1 MRMNKKILL
10 SMLMVIIS
18 TLTSFGKSDDDPIIN
33 LETFEIVVLPADTT
47 QGEPNVIR
55 VEKGSELNINWIIN
69 PKLGYELDHWVSK
82 KGLTLDSIVDNDTI
96 IVYYKEIPR
105 YTITVIS
112 SDTTMGTVGTI
123 HDSDEYLNEEKVY
136 LEHYAKEGY
145 KFCCWYS
152 LIDSTK
158 FDERFWAYRNDT
170 IVGKFIA
177 ASDSCPMVYEPKQK
191 LYEIVILSADTTQG
205 EAYSLMSGGPV
216 MEGLPIKKVAK
227 PKSGYV
233 FSHWASVNGLS
244 VETVSGND
252 TIYAYFKKAETH
264 YITVISEDTTKGI
277 VDGSDEYIVGTNLE
291 FLKFLTTPKRGYEF
305 DHMESVKGHLEV
317 VEDDTIYIYFK
328 ELPLYNITIISE
340 DSTKGIV
347 SGSGEYYEG
356 ENINFNVDTV
366 QSGLYFEKFISVNK
380 VTRSYLDQNNIT
392 QWYVY
397 GNDTLIAHF
406 AQDTTNVYVRLNR
419 VDCINFYG
427 NIIKDRHFWSQ
438 KGDTIFV
445 THKNNGQKEIY
456 IDKATLKLLKAD
468 TLLVEVR
475 SNDGY
480 ISDSIYTITSDFPE
494 TNNNNFEKD
503 MLEIN
508 LYKFKDTIDVE
519 EAEGDSF
526 NVYISSSYSP
536 NHAPSFVWEG
546 NGRYAKGDTVFVPN
560 YEFYYQPEDDTYYTL
575 GNSEYYTF
583 VVKNDINITFLQDY
597 PIGVDQVVSEEK
609 TDVDPFVNV
618 YTINGHLVKQHVKE
632 SEALDGLNKGLYIV
646 GRKKVFVRR

>member
-1 MRMNKKILL
+1 MRMSKKLLL
-10 SMLMVIIS
+10 SMLFVYLS
-18 TLTSFGKSDDDPIIN
+18 TLLSFGKTDDDPIN
-33 LETFEIVVLPADTT
+33 LETFEIVVLPADTAM
-47 QGEPNVIR
+47 GEPNV
-55 VEKGSELNINWIIN
+55 VHPYKGSELNIYHIAK
-69 PKLGYELDHWVSK
+69 PKAGYDVDYWVSK
-82 KGLTLDSIVDNDTI
+82 KGLTLDSIADNDTI

-123 HDSDEYLNEEKVY
+123 HGGDEYLNEEKVY

-177 ASDSCPMVYEPKQK
+177 ASDSCPMVYEPNYK
-191 LYEIVILSADTTQG
+191 LYDIVVLSADTTQG
-205 EAYSLMSGGPV
+205 EAYRQMGTGPV
-216 MEGLPIKKVAK
+216 LEGLPIIKEAR
-227 PKSGYV
+227 PNPGYV
-233 FSHWASVNGLS
+233 FSHWYSVNGLS
-244 VETVSGND
+244 VDTVSGND
-252 TIYAYFKKAETH
+252 TIYAYFKKIETH
-264 YITVISEDTTKGI
+264 YITVISEDTTKGT
-277 VDGSDEYIVGTNLE
+277 VDGSGEYKEGTNLE
-291 FLKFLTTPKRGYEF
+291 FLKFLTTPKRGYDF
-305 DHMESVKGHLEV
+305 DRMESVKGHSEV

-380 VTRSYLDQNNIT
+380 VTRSYLDQNNMT
-392 QWYVY
+392 QWYVH

-406 AQDTTNVYVRLNR
+406 AQDTTNVYVRLDR

-427 NIIKDRHFWSQ
+427 NIIKDRQFWSQ

-456 IDKATLKLLKAD
+456 IDKATLRLLKAD

-494 TNNNNFEKD
+494 TNNNNFEKN

-508 LYKFKDTIDVE
+508 MYKFKDTIDVD

-526 NVYISSSYSP
+526 NVYISSYNS
-536 NHAPSFVWEG
+536 SFVWEG

-560 YEFYYQPEDDTYYTL
+560 YEFYYQPEEDTYYTL
-575 GNSEYYTF
+575 ENSEYYTF
-583 VVKNDINITFLQDY
+583 VVKNDINIVLLQDY
-597 PIGVDQVVSEEK
+597 PIGVDQVAAEK
-609 TDVDPFVNV
+609 ENDPFVNV
-618 YTINGHLVKQHVKE
+618 YTINGYLLKHHVKE
-632 SEALDGLNKGLYIV
+632 SEALEGLNRGIYIV
-646 GRKKVFVRR
+646 GRKKVFVNK

>member
-82 KGLTLDSIVDNDTI
+82 KGLTLDSIADNDTI

-123 HDSDEYLNEEKVY
+123 HGGDEYLNEEKVY

-177 ASDSCPMVYEPKQK
+177 TSDSCPMVYEPNYK
-191 LYEIVILSADTTQG
+191 LCQIVVLSADTTQG
-205 EAYSLMSGGPV
+205 DVICNNPYFKTGDALEI
-216 MEGLPIKKVAK
+216 LPI
-227 PKSGYV
+227 PNYGFV
-233 FSHWASVNGLS
+233 FDHLYSVNGLPTD
-244 VETVSGND
+244 TVVGND
-252 TIYAYFKKAETH
+252 TIYAYFKELPKYNLTF
-264 YITVISEDTTKGI
+264 ISEDTTKGI
-277 VDGSDEYIVGTNLE
+277 VYGGNGLWYEGKIMEKDWRFYPHDPALIYASKNGYHFSYWETNMGN
-291 FLKFLTTPKRGYEF
+291 LKDIWDYYLTA
-305 DHMESVKGHLEV
+305 
-317 VEDDTIYIYFK
+317 DDTITLHFEKDTVPMGYLDLRIERIDTLDLYGNLLFWDSYQTSEIKDSATVTNLTTK
-328 ELPLYNITIISE
+328 ETFCS
-340 DSTKGIV
+340 DIV
-347 SGSGEYYEG
+347 SLS
-356 ENINFNVDTV
+356 N
-366 QSGLYFEKFISVNK
+366 
-380 VTRSYLDQNNIT
+380 
-392 QWYVY
+392 YVFAY
-397 GNDTLIAHF
+397 G
-406 AQDTTNVYVRLNR
+406 
-419 VDCINFYG
+419 
-427 NIIKDRHFWSQ
+427 
-438 KGDTIFV
+438 
-445 THKNNGQKEIY
+445 
-456 IDKATLKLLKAD
+456 D
-468 TLLVEVR
+468 TLLVSVK
-475 SNDGY
+475 SNDDFKNDSVYTVVYDDSSRHY
-480 ISDSIYTITSDFPE
+480 I
-494 TNNNNFEKD
+494 
-503 MLEIN
+503 
-508 LYKFKDTIDVE
+508 YKVIELTRPMQIVKLE

-618 YTINGHLVKQHVKE
+618 YTINGHLLKLHVKE
-632 SEALDGLNKGLYIV
+632 SEALEGLRKGLYIV

>member
-1 MRMNKKILL
+1 MSKKLLL
-10 SMLMVIIS
+10 SMLFVYLS
-18 TLTSFGKSDDDPIIN
+18 TLLSFGKTDDDPIN
-33 LETFEIVVLPADTT
+33 LETFEIVVLPADTAM
-47 QGEPNVIR
+47 GEPNV
-55 VEKGSELNINWIIN
+55 VHPYKGSELNIYHIAK
-69 PKLGYELDHWVSK
+69 PKAGYDVDYWVSK
-82 KGLTLDSIVDNDTI
+82 KGLTLDSIADNDTI

-123 HDSDEYLNEEKVY
+123 HGGDEYLNEEKVY

-177 ASDSCPMVYEPKQK
+177 ASDSCPMVYEPNYK
-191 LYEIVILSADTTQG
+191 LYDIVVLSADTTQG
-205 EAYSLMSGGPV
+205 EAYRQMGTGPV
-216 MEGLPIKKVAK
+216 LEGLPIIKEAR
-227 PKSGYV
+227 PNPGYV
-233 FSHWASVNGLS
+233 FSHWYSVNGLS
-244 VETVSGND
+244 VDTVSGND
-252 TIYAYFKKAETH
+252 TIYAYFKKIETH
-264 YITVISEDTTKGI
+264 YITVISEDTTKGT
-277 VDGSDEYIVGTNLE
+277 VDGSGEYKEGTNLE
-291 FLKFLTTPKRGYEF
+291 FLKFLTTPKRGYDF
-305 DHMESVKGHLEV
+305 DRMESVKGHSEV

-380 VTRSYLDQNNIT
+380 VTRSYLDQNNMT
-392 QWYVY
+392 QWYVH

-406 AQDTTNVYVRLNR
+406 AQDTTNVYVRLDR

-427 NIIKDRHFWSQ
+427 NIIKDRQFWSQ

-456 IDKATLKLLKAD
+456 IDKATLRLLKAD

-494 TNNNNFEKD
+494 TNNNNFEKN

-508 LYKFKDTIDVE
+508 MYKFKDTIDVE

-526 NVYISSSYSP
+526 NVYISSYNS
-536 NHAPSFVWEG
+536 SFVWEG

-560 YEFYYQPEDDTYYTL
+560 YEFYYQPEEDTYYTL
-575 GNSEYYTF
+575 ENSEYYTF
-583 VVKNDINITFLQDY
+583 VVKNDINIVLLQDY
-597 PIGVDQVVSEEK
+597 PIGVDQVAAEK
-609 TDVDPFVNV
+609 ENDPFVNV
-618 YTINGHLVKQHVKE
+618 YTINGYLLKHHVKE
-632 SEALDGLNKGLYIV
+632 SEALEGLNRGIYIV
-646 GRKKVFVRR
+646 GRKKVFVNK

>member
-1 MRMNKKILL
+1 MRMSKKLLL
-10 SMLMVIIS
+10 SMLFVYLS
-18 TLTSFGKSDDDPIIN
+18 TLLSFGKTDDDPIN
-33 LETFEIVVLPADTT
+33 LETFEIVVLPADTAM
-47 QGEPNVIR
+47 GEPNV
-55 VEKGSELNINWIIN
+55 VHPYKGSELNIYHIAK
-69 PKLGYELDHWVSK
+69 PKAGYDVDYWVSK
-82 KGLTLDSIVDNDTI
+82 KGLTLDSIADNDTI

-123 HDSDEYLNEEKVY
+123 HDGDEYLNEEKVY

-177 ASDSCPMVYEPKQK
+177 ASDSCPMVYEPNYK
-191 LYEIVILSADTTQG
+191 LYDIVVLSADTTQG
-205 EAYSLMSGGPV
+205 EAYRQMGTGPV
-216 MEGLPIKKVAK
+216 LEGLPIIKEAR
-227 PKSGYV
+227 PNPGYV
-233 FSHWASVNGLS
+233 FSHWYSVNGLS
-244 VETVSGND
+244 VDTVSGND
-252 TIYAYFKKAETH
+252 TIYAYFKKIETH
-264 YITVISEDTTKGI
+264 YITVISEDTTKGT
-277 VDGSDEYIVGTNLE
+277 VDGSGEYKEGTNLE
-291 FLKFLTTPKRGYEF
+291 FLKFLTTPKRGYDF
-305 DHMESVKGHLEV
+305 DRMESVKGHSEV

-380 VTRSYLDQNNIT
+380 VTRSYLDQNNMT
-392 QWYVY
+392 QWYVH

-406 AQDTTNVYVRLNR
+406 AQDTTNVYVRLDR

-480 ISDSIYTITSDFPE
+480 ISDSIYTITYDFPE
-494 TNNNNFEKD
+494 TNNNNFEKN

-526 NVYISSSYSP
+526 NVYISSYNS
-536 NHAPSFVWEG
+536 SFVWEG

-560 YEFYYQPEDDTYYTL
+560 YEFYYQPEEDTYYTL

-583 VVKNDINITFLQDY
+583 VVKNDINIVLLQDY
-597 PIGVDQVVSEEK
+597 PIGVDQVVAEK
-609 TDVDPFVNV
+609 ESDPFVNV
-618 YTINGHLVKQHVKE
+618 YTINGYLLKHHVKE
-632 SEALDGLNKGLYIV
+632 SEALDGLNRGIYIV
-646 GRKKVFVRR
+646 GRKKVFVNK

>member
-1 MRMNKKILL
+1 MRMSKKLLL
-10 SMLMVIIS
+10 SMLFVYLS
-18 TLTSFGKSDDDPIIN
+18 TLLSFGKTDDDPIN
-33 LETFEIVVLPADTT
+33 LETFEIVVLPADTAM
-47 QGEPNVIR
+47 GEPNV
-55 VEKGSELNINWIIN
+55 VHPYKGSELNIYHIAK
-69 PKLGYELDHWVSK
+69 PKAGYDVDYWVSK
-82 KGLTLDSIVDNDTI
+82 KGLTLDSIADNDTI

-123 HDSDEYLNEEKVY
+123 HGGDEYLNEEKVY

-177 ASDSCPMVYEPKQK
+177 ASDSCPMVYEPNYK
-191 LYEIVILSADTTQG
+191 LYDIVVLSADTTQG
-205 EAYSLMSGGPV
+205 EAYRQMGTGPV
-216 MEGLPIKKVAK
+216 LEGLPIIKEAR
-227 PKSGYV
+227 PNPGYV
-233 FSHWASVNGLS
+233 FSHWYSVNGLS
-244 VETVSGND
+244 VDTVSGND
-252 TIYAYFKKAETH
+252 TIYAYFKKIETH
-264 YITVISEDTTKGI
+264 YITVISEDTTKGT
-277 VDGSDEYIVGTNLE
+277 VDGSGEYKEGTNLE
-291 FLKFLTTPKRGYEF
+291 FLKFLTTPKRGYDF
-305 DHMESVKGHLEV
+305 DRMESVKGHSEV

-380 VTRSYLDQNNIT
+380 VTRSYLDQNNMT
-392 QWYVY
+392 QWYVH

-406 AQDTTNVYVRLNR
+406 AQDTTNVYVRLDR

-427 NIIKDRHFWSQ
+427 NIIKDRQFWSQ

-456 IDKATLKLLKAD
+456 IDKATLRLLKAD

-494 TNNNNFEKD
+494 TNNNNFEKN

-508 LYKFKDTIDVE
+508 MYKFKDTIDVE

-526 NVYISSSYSP
+526 NVYISSYNS
-536 NHAPSFVWEG
+536 SFVWEG

-560 YEFYYQPEDDTYYTL
+560 YEFYYQPEEDTYYTL
-575 GNSEYYTF
+575 ENSEYYTF
-583 VVKNDINITFLQDY
+583 VVKNDINIVLLQDY
-597 PIGVDQVVSEEK
+597 PIGVDQVAAEK
-609 TDVDPFVNV
+609 ENDPFVNV
-618 YTINGHLVKQHVKE
+618 YTINGYLLKHHVKE
-632 SEALDGLNKGLYIV
+632 SEALEGLNRGIYIV
-646 GRKKVFVRR
+646 GRKKVFVNK

>member
-1 MRMNKKILL
+1 
-10 SMLMVIIS
+10 MLFVYLS
-18 TLTSFGKSDDDPIIN
+18 TLLSFGKTDDDPIN
-33 LETFEIVVLPADTT
+33 LETFEIVVLPADTAM
-47 QGEPNVIR
+47 GEPNV
-55 VEKGSELNINWIIN
+55 VHPYKGSELNIYHIAK
-69 PKLGYELDHWVSK
+69 PKAGYDVDYWVSK
-82 KGLTLDSIVDNDTI
+82 KGLTLDSIADNDTI

-123 HDSDEYLNEEKVY
+123 HGGDEYLNEEKVY

-177 ASDSCPMVYEPKQK
+177 ASDSCPMVYEPNYK
-191 LYEIVILSADTTQG
+191 LYDIVVLSADTTQG
-205 EAYSLMSGGPV
+205 EAYRQMGTGPV
-216 MEGLPIKKVAK
+216 LEGLPIIKEAR
-227 PKSGYV
+227 PNPGYV
-233 FSHWASVNGLS
+233 FSHWYSVNGLS
-244 VETVSGND
+244 VDTVSGND
-252 TIYAYFKKAETH
+252 TIYAYFKKIETH
-264 YITVISEDTTKGI
+264 YITVISEDTTKGT
-277 VDGSDEYIVGTNLE
+277 VDGSGEYKEGTNLE
-291 FLKFLTTPKRGYEF
+291 FLKFLTTPKRGYDF
-305 DHMESVKGHLEV
+305 DRMESVKGHSEV

-380 VTRSYLDQNNIT
+380 VTRSYLDQNNMT
-392 QWYVY
+392 QWYVH

-406 AQDTTNVYVRLNR
+406 AQDTTNVYVRLDR

-427 NIIKDRHFWSQ
+427 NIIKDRQFWSQ

-456 IDKATLKLLKAD
+456 IDKATLRLLKAD

-494 TNNNNFEKD
+494 TNNNNFEKN

-508 LYKFKDTIDVE
+508 MYKFKDTIDVE

-526 NVYISSSYSP
+526 NVYISSYNS
-536 NHAPSFVWEG
+536 SFVWEG

-560 YEFYYQPEDDTYYTL
+560 YEFYYQPEEDTYYTL
-575 GNSEYYTF
+575 ENSEYYTF
-583 VVKNDINITFLQDY
+583 VVKNDINIVLLQDY
-597 PIGVDQVVSEEK
+597 PIGVDQVAAEK
-609 TDVDPFVNV
+609 ENDPFVNV
-618 YTINGHLVKQHVKE
+618 YTINGYLLKHHVKE
-632 SEALDGLNKGLYIV
+632 SEALEGLNRGIYIV
-646 GRKKVFVRR
+646 GRKKVFVNK

>member
-1 MRMNKKILL
+1 MRMSKKLVL
-10 SMLMVIIS
+10 SMLFVYLS
-18 TLTSFGKSDDDPIIN
+18 TLLSFGKTDDDPIIN
-33 LETFEIVVLPADTT
+33 LETFEIVVLPADTAM
-47 QGEPNVIR
+47 GEPNV
-55 VEKGSELNINWIIN
+55 VHPYKGSDLNIYHIAK
-69 PKLGYELDHWVSK
+69 PKTGYDIDYWVSK
-82 KGLTLDSIVDNDTI
+82 KGLTLDSIADNDTI
-96 IVYYKEIPR
+96 IVYFKVIPQ
-105 YTITVIS
+105 YSITVIS
-112 SDTTMGTVGTI
+112 SDTTMGTVTVY
-123 HDSDEYLNEEKVY
+123 SDDIYFEDEKVS
-136 LEHYAKEGY
+136 LEHNAKEGY

-152 LIDSTK
+152 IIDSTK
-158 FDERFWAYRNDT
+158 FDDYFSAYRNDT

-177 ASDSCPMVYEPKQK
+177 ASDSCPMVYEPNYK
-191 LYEIVILSADTTQG
+191 LYDIVVLSADTTQG
-205 EAYSLMSGGPV
+205 EAYRQMGTGPV
-216 MEGLPIKKVAK
+216 LEGLPIRKEAR
-227 PKSGYV
+227 PNPGYV
-233 FSHWASVNGLS
+233 FSHWYSVNGLS
-244 VETVSGND
+244 VDTVSGND
-252 TIYAYFKKAETH
+252 TIYAYFKKIETH

-317 VEDDTIYIYFK
+317 VEDDSIYIYFK

-380 VTRSYLDQNNIT
+380 VTRSYLDQNNMT
-392 QWYVY
+392 QWYVH

-406 AQDTTNVYVRLNR
+406 AQDTTNVYVRLDR

-456 IDKATLKLLKAD
+456 IDKATLKLLKTD

-560 YEFYYQPEDDTYYTL
+560 YEFYYQPEEDTYYTL

-583 VVKNDINITFLQDY
+583 VVKNDINIVLLQDY
-597 PIGVDQVVSEEK
+597 PIGVDQVAAEK
-609 TDVDPFVNV
+609 ESDPFVNV
-618 YTINGHLVKQHVKE
+618 YTINGYLLKQHVKE
-632 SEALDGLNKGLYIV
+632 SEAIEGLNRGLYIV
-646 GRKKVFVRR
+646 GRKKVFVNK

>member
-1 MRMNKKILL
+1 M
-10 SMLMVIIS
+10 
-18 TLTSFGKSDDDPIIN
+18 
-33 LETFEIVVLPADTT
+33 
-47 QGEPNVIR
+47 
-55 VEKGSELNINWIIN
+55 
-69 PKLGYELDHWVSK
+69 
-82 KGLTLDSIVDNDTI
+82 DSIADNDTI

-123 HDSDEYLNEEKVY
+123 HGGDEYLNEEKVY

-177 ASDSCPMVYEPKQK
+177 ASDSCPMVYEPNYK
-191 LYEIVILSADTTQG
+191 LYDIVVLSADTTQG
-205 EAYSLMSGGPV
+205 EAYRQMGTGPV
-216 MEGLPIKKVAK
+216 LEGLPIIKEAR
-227 PKSGYV
+227 PNPGYV
-233 FSHWASVNGLS
+233 FSHWYSVNGLS
-244 VETVSGND
+244 VDTVSGND
-252 TIYAYFKKAETH
+252 TIYAYFKKIETH
-264 YITVISEDTTKGI
+264 YITVISEDTTKGT
-277 VDGSDEYIVGTNLE
+277 VDGSGEYKEGTNLE
-291 FLKFLTTPKRGYEF
+291 FLKFLTTPKRGYDF
-305 DHMESVKGHLEV
+305 DRMESVKGHSEV

-380 VTRSYLDQNNIT
+380 VTRSYLDQNNMT
-392 QWYVY
+392 QWYVH

-406 AQDTTNVYVRLNR
+406 AQDTTNVYVRLDR

-456 IDKATLKLLKAD
+456 IDKATLKLLNAD

-480 ISDSIYTITSDFPE
+480 ISDSIYTP
-494 TNNNNFEKD
+494 
-503 MLEIN
+503 
-508 LYKFKDTIDVE
+508 
-519 EAEGDSF
+519 
-526 NVYISSSYSP
+526 
-536 NHAPSFVWEG
+536 
-546 NGRYAKGDTVFVPN
+546 
-560 YEFYYQPEDDTYYTL
+560 Q
-575 GNSEYYTF
+575 
-583 VVKNDINITFLQDY
+583 
-597 PIGVDQVVSEEK
+597 
-609 TDVDPFVNV
+609 
-618 YTINGHLVKQHVKE
+618 
-632 SEALDGLNKGLYIV
+632 
-646 GRKKVFVRR
+646 

>member
-1 MRMNKKILL
+1 MRMNKKLLL
-10 SMLMVIIS
+10 SMLLVF
-18 TLTSFGKSDDDPIIN
+18 LTALFSFGKTGDDPIN
-33 LETFEIVVLPADTT
+33 LDTFEIVVLPADTSM
-47 QGEPNVIR
+47 GEPNV
-55 VEKGSELNINWIIN
+55 VHPYKGSELNIYHIAK
-69 PKLGYELDHWVSK
+69 PKAGYDVDYWVSK
-82 KGLTLDSIVDNDTI
+82 KGLTLDSIADNDTI

-123 HDSDEYLNEEKVY
+123 HGGDEYLNEEKVY

-177 ASDSCPMVYEPKQK
+177 ASDTCPMVYEPNYK
-191 LYEIVILSADTTQG
+191 LYDIVVLSADTTQG
-205 EAYSLMSGGPV
+205 EAYRQMGTGPV
-216 MEGLPIKKVAK
+216 LEGLPIIKEAR
-227 PKSGYV
+227 PNPGYV
-233 FSHWASVNGLS
+233 FSHWYSVNGLS
-244 VETVSGND
+244 VDTVSGND
-252 TIYAYFKKAETH
+252 TIYAYFKKIETH
-264 YITVISEDTTKGI
+264 YITVISEDTTKGT
-277 VDGSDEYIVGTNLE
+277 VDGSGEYKEGTNLE
-291 FLKFLTTPKRGYEF
+291 FLKFLTTPKRGYDF
-305 DHMESVKGHLEV
+305 DRMESVKGHSEV

-366 QSGLYFEKFISVNK
+366 QSGFYFEKFISVNK
-380 VTRSYLDQNNIT
+380 VTRSYLDQNNMT
-392 QWYVY
+392 QWYVH

-406 AQDTTNVYVRLNR
+406 AQDTTNVYVRLDR

-480 ISDSIYTITSDFPE
+480 ISDSIYTITYDFPE
-494 TNNNNFEKD
+494 TNNNNFEKN

-526 NVYISSSYSP
+526 NVYISSYNS
-536 NHAPSFVWEG
+536 SFVWEG

-560 YEFYYQPEDDTYYTL
+560 YEFYYQPEEDTYYTL

-583 VVKNDINITFLQDY
+583 VVKNDINIVLLQDY
-597 PIGVDQVVSEEK
+597 PIGVDQVAAEK
-609 TDVDPFVNV
+609 ENDPFVNV
-618 YTINGHLVKQHVKE
+618 YTINGYLLKHHVKE
-632 SEALDGLNKGLYIV
+632 SEALEGLNRGIYIV
-646 GRKKVFVRR
+646 GRKKVFVNR

>member
-1 MRMNKKILL
+1 MRMSKKLVL
-10 SMLMVIIS
+10 SMLFVYLS
-18 TLTSFGKSDDDPIIN
+18 TLLSFGKTDDDPIIN
-33 LETFEIVVLPADTT
+33 LETFEIVVLPADTAM
-47 QGEPNVIR
+47 GEPNV
-55 VEKGSELNINWIIN
+55 VHPYKGSDLNIYHIAK
-69 PKLGYELDHWVSK
+69 PKTGYDIDYWVSK
-82 KGLTLDSIVDNDTI
+82 KGLTLDSIADNDTI
-96 IVYYKEIPR
+96 IVYFKVIPQ
-105 YTITVIS
+105 YSITVIS
-112 SDTTMGTVGTI
+112 SDTTMGTVTVY
-123 HDSDEYLNEEKVY
+123 SDDIYFEDEKVS
-136 LEHYAKEGY
+136 LEHNAKEGY

-152 LIDSTK
+152 IIDSTK
-158 FDERFWAYRNDT
+158 FDDYFSAYRNDT

-177 ASDSCPMVYEPKQK
+177 ASDSCPMVYEPNYK
-191 LYEIVILSADTTQG
+191 LYDIVVLSADTTQG
-205 EAYSLMSGGPV
+205 EAYRQMGTGPV
-216 MEGLPIKKVAK
+216 LEGLPIRKEAR
-227 PKSGYV
+227 PNPGYV
-233 FSHWASVNGLS
+233 FSHWYSVNGLS
-244 VETVSGND
+244 VDTVSGND
-252 TIYAYFKKAETH
+252 TIYAYFKKIETH

-317 VEDDTIYIYFK
+317 VEDDSIYIYFK

-380 VTRSYLDQNNIT
+380 VTRSYLDQNNMT
-392 QWYVY
+392 QWYVH

-406 AQDTTNVYVRLNR
+406 AQDTTNVYVRLDR

-456 IDKATLKLLKAD
+456 IDKATLKLLKTD

-560 YEFYYQPEDDTYYTL
+560 YEFYYQPEEDTYYTL

-583 VVKNDINITFLQDY
+583 VVKNDINIVLLQDY
-597 PIGVDQVVSEEK
+597 PIGVDQVVAEK
-609 TDVDPFVNV
+609 ESDPFVNV
-618 YTINGHLVKQHVKE
+618 YTINGYLLKHHVKE
-632 SEALDGLNKGLYIV
+632 SEAIEGLNRGLYIV
-646 GRKKVFVRR
+646 GRKKVFVNK

>member
-1 MRMNKKILL
+1 MRMSKKLVL
-10 SMLMVIIS
+10 SMLFVYLS
-18 TLTSFGKSDDDPIIN
+18 TLLSFGKTDDDPIIN
-33 LETFEIVVLPADTT
+33 LETFEIVVLPADTAM
-47 QGEPNVIR
+47 GEPNV
-55 VEKGSELNINWIIN
+55 VHPYKGSDLNIYHIAK
-69 PKLGYELDHWVSK
+69 PKTGYDVDHWVSK
-82 KGLTLDSIVDNDTI
+82 KGLTLDSIADNDTI

-123 HDSDEYLNEEKVY
+123 HGGDEYLNEEKVY

-170 IVGKFIA
+170 IVGKFID
-177 ASDSCPMVYEPKQK
+177 ASDTCPVYEPKQK

-205 EAYSLMSGGPV
+205 EAYSLMSSGPV
-216 MEGLPIKKVAK
+216 MEGLSIKKVAK

-233 FSHWASVNGLS
+233 FSHWVSVNGLS

-380 VTRSYLDQNNIT
+380 VTRSYLDQNNMT
-392 QWYVY
+392 QWYVH

-406 AQDTTNVYVRLNR
+406 AQDTTKVKVFLNRLNY
-419 VDCINFYG
+419 INFYG
-427 NIIKDRHFWSQ
+427 NIISDRHYQ
-438 KGDTIFV
+438 AQEGDSIFV
-445 THKNNGQKEIY
+445 TNKTNGKTDIY
-456 IDKATLKLLKAD
+456 INNATLKLLKAD

-480 ISDSIYTITSDFPE
+480 ISDSIYTITSVFPE

-583 VVKNDINITFLQDY
+583 VVKNDINITFLQEY
-597 PIGVDQVVSEEK
+597 PIGVDQVVAEK
-609 TDVDPFVNV
+609 ESDPFVNV
-618 YTINGHLVKQHVKE
+618 YTINGYLLKQHVKE
-632 SEALDGLNKGLYIV
+632 SEAIEGLNRGLYIV
-646 GRKKVFVRR
+646 GRKKVFVNK